1 MLPQPRRRDATAA
14 PLTRGGSR
22 SQTSA
27 SHYADIEMNN
37 PTHNPDE
44 IAARRKA
51 ARRTALWIGAIAV
64 AVYVVF
70 ILSNTV
76 GK

>member
-1 MLPQPRRRDATAA
+1 MNQPA
-14 PLTRGGSR
+14 
-22 SQTSA
+22 Q
-27 SHYADIEMNN
+27 
-37 PTHNPDE
+37 NPDE

-51 ARRTALWIGAIAV
+51 ARRTALWAAAIAV

-70 ILSNTV
+70 IAMNTV

>member
-1 MLPQPRRRDATAA
+1 
-14 PLTRGGSR
+14 
-22 SQTSA
+22 
-27 SHYADIEMNN
+27 MNN

>member
-1 MLPQPRRRDATAA
+1 MPPHPRRRDATAA
-14 PLTRGGSR
+14 PLAQGGSR
-22 SQTSA
+22 SETSA
-27 SHYADIEMNN
+27 PPNVDIEMNQ
-37 PTHNPDE
+37 PVHNPDE

-51 ARRTALWIGAIAV
+51 ARRTALWVAAIAV

-70 ILSNTV
+70 IAMNTV

>member
-1 MLPQPRRRDATAA
+1 MNQPT
-14 PLTRGGSR
+14 
-22 SQTSA
+22 Q
-27 SHYADIEMNN
+27 
-37 PTHNPDE
+37 NPDD

-51 ARRTALWIGAIAV
+51 ARRTALWFAAIAV

-70 ILSNTV
+70 IAMNTV

>member
-1 MLPQPRRRDATAA
+1 
-14 PLTRGGSR
+14 
-22 SQTSA
+22 
-27 SHYADIEMNN
+27 MNQ
-37 PTHNPDE
+37 PTHNPDD

-51 ARRTALWIGAIAV
+51 ARRTALWVAAIAI

-70 ILSNTV
+70 IAMNTV